1 MISLKDHIGVV
12 RFYYFGKDTKLTSR
26 AVLVRKLHNVN
37 NVTITAFLKEAAEL
51 VGKSFKNFGSWV
63 PDGASE
69 NGVRD
74 QQDSM
79 LKQCCDLSAS
89 RC

>member
-1 MISLKDHIGVV
+1 MISQEDHIGVV
-12 RFYYFGKDTKLTSR
+12 RFYFFGKDKKLTSR
-26 AVLVRKLHNVN
+26 AVLVRKLHKVDSIA
-37 NVTITAFLKEAAEL
+37 ITDFIREAAEL
-51 VGKSFKNFGSWV
+51 VGKSLKNVGSWV
-63 PDGASE
+63 ADGASE